1 MIFLSRARGCL
12 RKRRKD
18 LIEPN
23 VIGLARVYIIYQKY
37 NIETKMREHIY
48 TIEYNTSI
56 FKIAHMDISGN
67 AYIFQLQITVLQLL
81 RISNT

>member
-1 MIFLSRARGCL
+1 
-12 RKRRKD
+12 
-18 LIEPN
+18 
-23 VIGLARVYIIYQKY
+23 
-37 NIETKMREHIY
+37 MREHIY

-81 RISNT
+81 RILNKNSKLKIMSTK

>member
-1 MIFLSRARGCL
+1 
-12 RKRRKD
+12 
-18 LIEPN
+18 
-23 VIGLARVYIIYQKY
+23 
-37 NIETKMREHIY
+37 MREHIY

-81 RISNT
+81 RILNKNTKNNE

>member
-1 MIFLSRARGCL
+1 
-12 RKRRKD
+12 
-18 LIEPN
+18 
-23 VIGLARVYIIYQKY
+23 
-37 NIETKMREHIY
+37 MREHIY

-81 RISNT
+81 GILKDSDLKILSKT

>member
-1 MIFLSRARGCL
+1 
-12 RKRRKD
+12 
-18 LIEPN
+18 
-23 VIGLARVYIIYQKY
+23 
-37 NIETKMREHIY
+37 MREHIY

-81 RISNT
+81 GILKDSKLKTLSKT